1 MRFGSGR
8 ALITLLVFALA
19 LMLAIRAHSS
29 LVGSI
34 VQAVCWLT
42 LGALSTAKLILI
54 WSRRH
59 DPARRA
65 AAASAGSLGYMP
77 SWLRR
82 WILDESAGA
91 GPTDN

>member
-1 MRFGSGR
+1 MRFGNGR

-29 LVGSI
+29 LIGSI
-34 VQAVCWLT
+34 VQAACWLT

-59 DPARRA
+59 DSARRA
-65 AAASAGSLGYMP
+65 AAASAGQCDDALHGC
-77 SWLRR
+77 
-82 WILDESAGA
+82 LDESAGA